1 MASIS
6 EVMSETKGISLKG
19 MSINEE
25 KEMSASSHSS
35 EEQVMQLSAHS
46 DADKLEEEVKV
57 EPKKM
62 TQSGW

>member
-1 MASIS
+1 MVSIN
-6 EVMSETKGISLKG
+6 EVASETSVVSLKG
-19 MSINEE
+19 MSMNEE
-25 KEMSASSHSS
+25 KEMSASNHSS

-46 DADKLEEEVKV
+46 DADQLEEEGKS